1 MFISELFRRIRFWR
15 EADRIGP
22 EMILTHWRLYF
33 PSLMVKMCQR
43 KFKYFDSTAEI
54 RPGAYAI
61 WCSNISIGKR
71 VVVRPGSILEAD
83 LGEGHEIIIEDD
95 VLLGPGVHIY
105 IDDHAFAN
113 PYVPI
118 IDQGYEPSQSV
129 VIKKGAWIGANA
141 IILRGVT
148 IGENSI
154 IGAGSVVTKS
164 VPPRV
169 VAVGCPAKIIKY
181 LEYN

>member
-1 MFISELFRRIRFWR
+1 MFIFELFRRIRFWL

-33 PSLMVKMCQR
+33 PSLMVKMCRR
-43 KFKYFDSTAEI
+43 KFKYFDATAQF

-61 WCSNISIGKR
+61 CCSNISIGKR

-83 LGEGHEIIIEDD
+83 PDKEYGIIIEDD

-105 IDDHAFAN
+105 IDDHSFAN
-113 PYVPI
+113 PSVPI
-118 IDQGYEPSQSV
+118 IDQGYEPCQSV

-148 IGENSI
+148 IGENSV

-181 LEYN
+181 LEHN